1 MQYHTKVAKNRNK
14 SKRNNLENRNIA
26 TKHSLYSGYIKKTLL
41 LLARATL
48 ILLFIITVSFATV
61 YAGARIMKLEPI
73 RQVVLYD
80 GDSVIIFNSSRSA
93 TVGDF
98 LRNNNILL
106 RKQDLVYP
114 SRETELKPYEKN
126 EIYIKR
132 ATPVK
137 VFVDGKELQ
146 IYTQGKT
153 VKEVLANN
161 NIILGPKDQIVDL
174 NRDTPVYPNMN
185 IKIIRVKEEIIKE
198 QETIAFKTV
207 KRANQH
213 LEQGVER
220 VIKEGKEGIKEYS
233 YKVVYKD
240 GEIVSR
246 ELIQEKIISEPQD
259 QVIEYGTIAS
269 LVTSRGEKI
278 RYKQVLN
285 MRATAYTSSYKD
297 TGKTPDHPHFG
308 ITYTGMKAKRGVI
321 AVDPRVIPLGTRV
334 YVECLG
340 NTPDYG
346 YAIAADIG
354 SAVKGDLIDVY
365 VDTQQ
370 EADSWGIKKVRVYI
384 LAD

>member
-1 MQYHTKVAKNRNK
+1 MHYCKKVEITKNTNDKNSLK
-14 SKRNNLENRNIA
+14 KANIA
-26 TKHSLYSGYIKKTLL
+26 TKGFFNSGYIKKIGLS
-41 LLARATL
+41 LAKVASTI
-48 ILLFIITVSFATV
+48 ILIITISLVTV
-61 YAGARIMKLEPI
+61 FAGAQIMKLEPI

-80 GDSVIIFNSSRSA
+80 GDSVIVFNTSRSV

-114 SRETELKPYEKN
+114 TWDTKLKPYEKN

-132 ATPVK
+132 AIPVN
-137 VFVDGKELQ
+137 VFADGKELL

-153 VKEVLANN
+153 VRDVLANN
-161 NIILGPKDQIVDL
+161 NIAFGSMDQLVGVNL
-174 NRDTPVYPNMN
+174 DTPVYTNMN
-185 IKIIRVKEEIIKE
+185 IRIIRVKEEIIKE
-198 QETIAFKTV
+198 QETIAFNTV
-207 KRANQH
+207 KRANQR
-213 LEQGVER
+213 LDQGVER
-220 VIKEGKEGIKEYS
+220 VVKEGKEGIREYS
-233 YKVVYKD
+233 YKVVYED
-240 GEIVSR
+240 GKIISK
-246 ELIQEKIISEPQD
+246 ELVQEKIISEPVD
-259 QVIEYGTIAS
+259 QIVEYGTIAS
-269 LVTSRGEKI
+269 LVTSRGDTI

-285 MRATAYTSSYKD
+285 MRATAYTASYKD
-297 TGKTPDHPHFG
+297 TGKNPDHPHFG

-321 AVDPRVIPLGTRV
+321 AVDPKVIPLGARV

-354 SAVKGDLIDVY
+354 SSIKGDLIDLY

-370 EADSWGIKKVRVYI
+370 EADSWGIRKVRVYI